1 MAADELVAVYD
12 AGGAVAGR
20 ATRGEVRAKGLWHA
34 AGVVLVRSPDGESA
48 YVHRRSPDKDVFPG
62 SYDCWAGGIVAAGET
77 PYECAVRELAE
88 ELGIRGVPLEPLFTH
103 VFHEPPLR
111 CHNFA
116 YEVRWDGPI
125 IHQPEEIVEG
135 GWMPLREL
143 AVWAADEAGPLIPDG
158 RLGILEWFRRYG
170 FPGRSETGDS
180 RPAPG

>member
-12 AGGAVAGR
+12 AGGAVAGQAAR
-20 ATRGEVRAKGLWHA
+20 REVRAKGLWHA

-48 YVHRRSPDKDVFPG
+48 YVHRRSTDKDVFPG

-77 PYECAVRELAE
+77 PHECAVRELAE
-88 ELGIRGVPLEPLFTH
+88 ELGIRGVRLKPLFTH
-103 VFHEPPLR
+103 VFHQPPIR

-125 IHQPEEIVEG
+125 THQPEEIVEG
-135 GWMPLREL
+135 GWLPLREL

-170 FPGRSETGDS
+170 FPGRAAAPDS
-180 RPAPG
+180 PPAPG